1 MSSAITQRLQ
11 DLGLVLPVLSTPV
24 ANYVAY
30 VQTGNLVVIS
40 GQLPIKDGAITC
52 VGKLGRDVT
61 IEQGKEAAK
70 LCALYLLAQVQHA
83 CGGDLSRVKRCVRVG
98 GFVNS
103 TDDFVD
109 QPQIVNGAS
118 DVLVAV
124 LGDAGRHARTSLS
137 VNSLPRGAAVEVE
150 AIFEIE

>member
-83 CGGDLSRVKRCVRVG
+83 CGSATCL
-98 GFVNS
+98 
-103 TDDFVD
+103 
-109 QPQIVNGAS
+109 
-118 DVLVAV
+118 
-124 LGDAGRHARTSLS
+124 
-137 VNSLPRGAAVEVE
+137 RG
-150 AIFEIE
+150 